1 MWPNEQINGISFC
14 GALMNGEK
22 RAAFFHMA
30 VGGGGGGSRALT
42 RASNE
47 PAGASA
53 ARRWSG
59 INAFCEYR

>member
-30 VGGGGGGSRALT
+30 VGGDHARLHAPQTSPLVPRRLG
-42 RASNE
+42 
-47 PAGASA
+47 AGAESML
-53 ARRWSG
+53 SVSTG
-59 INAFCEYR
+59 EV

>member
-30 VGGGGGGSRALT
+30 GGRGGITRAYTRLKRARWCLGGSALE
-42 RASNE
+42 RNQC
-47 PAGASA
+47 
-53 ARRWSG
+53 
-59 INAFCEYR
+59 FL

>member
-30 VGGGGGGSRALT
+30 VVVGGGVRGGITRACTRLKRARWCLGGSALE
-42 RASNE
+42 RNQC
-47 PAGASA
+47 
-53 ARRWSG
+53 
-59 INAFCEYR
+59 FL